1 MNYGKAIKTIRAAKN
16 LEQKE
21 LARRA
26 KLNASYISLL
36 ESNQREPSARALQAL
51 ASALRVPI
59 YLITLLASEK
69 TDLHGISE
77 KEAGDLGK
85 QLLTVILENDGG

>member
-21 LARRA
+21 LAKRA
-26 KLNASYISLL
+26 KLNPSYISLL
-36 ESNQREPSARALQAL
+36 ESNRRAPSTAALLALARALK
-51 ASALRVPI
+51 VPI

-69 TDLHGISE
+69 RDLHGISE
-77 KEAGDLGK
+77 EDAGKLGT
-85 QLLTVILENDGG
+85 QLLSVILEQSR

>member
-36 ESNQREPSARALQAL
+36 EANQREPSAKALQAL
-51 ASALRVPI
+51 ARALKVPI

-69 TDLHGISE
+69 RDLHGISE
-77 KEAGDLGK
+77 RDAGNLGR
-85 QLLTVILENDGG
+85 QLLSVILDGDRR